1 MYRVLLRINIS
12 ISLHGLFAHR
22 NVLTLPCPTSLSLLS
37 RSLQKL
43 SVALLVKRGK
53 CSYET
58 KARVASTLNST
69 HGTIHYVIVYN
80 DVDTVHHHGGG
91 EEDEENEEED
101 DLITMMPDD
110 HDAAAATTT
119 TTVTYNEE
127 EGGGQNNNHYN
138 RNELYKDLGLVF
150 ISYRSGM
157 DLHDRIVTYQSSEED
172 GGSSS
177 SGSGPRILIDGEV
190 DSTRSIFSPE
200 DEATVTGMALTIFLV
215 GCLCSS
221 SLFLN
226 AARTNAMM
234 GGGSDSTGGRV
245 YYLNADERQQQQQHQ
260 QRQRTRGWGGELTR
274 DGGGTNDTDG
284 GRGGRRGRRTNGL
297 RLLTM
302 EEVEALPTREYYCIP
317 SSPSGVELRDKSH
330 GNDVDANHWNNDDD
344 EDDNDAVNGGISPR
358 HCRGW
363 GRRSSGSGGERVSSE
378 SNQPLGESGQVDDD
392 AIDKH
397 NDAHFLDY
405 HHNICS
411 ICLDEYEPGE
421 PVRILPCLH
430 AYHSDCIFPWLTER
444 SPTCPLCKAMFE
456 AVHYCVDGD
465 SGGNDDDY
473 NNDNGDGREDGVEEE
488 DVHDRRHHRWRRRR
502 RSRRDGT
509 PLEEGQATRRRRVG
523 EDRARADPLSPRN
536 NVINDGTT
544 EGGRIGGAEIVVP
557 TGLDDALVNNDHT
570 TEGQQQAPSASLPRG
585 RWRSIFGTTF
595 FGRSSTTLSSN
606 PLEEPLLD
614 DDDRN
619 EEDLV

>member
-1 MYRVLLRINIS
+1 M
-12 ISLHGLFAHR
+12 
-22 NVLTLPCPTSLSLLS
+22 
-37 RSLQKL
+37 
-43 SVALLVKRGK
+43 
-53 CSYET
+53 
-58 KARVASTLNST
+58 NST

-80 DVDTVHHHGGG
+80 DVDTVHHGGG
-91 EEDEENEEED
+91 EDNDEEEAEDD

-110 HDAAAATTT
+110 HDATAATTV
-119 TTVTYNEE
+119 TTVTSNEE
-127 EGGGQNNNHYN
+127 EGGGHYNNHYN

-150 ISYRSGM
+150 VSFRSGM

-177 SGSGPRILIDGEV
+177 SSRGPRILIDGEV
-190 DSTRSIFSPE
+190 DSTRSIFGPE

-234 GGGSDSTGGRV
+234 GGGSDATGGRV
-245 YYLNADERQQQQQHQ
+245 YYLNADGRQQQQSQ
-260 QRQRTRGWGGELTR
+260 QRQPRGWGEELTR

-284 GRGGRRGRRTNGL
+284 GGGRRRGRRTNGL

-317 SSPSGVELRDKSH
+317 SSPLGVELRDKAH
-330 GNDVDANHWNNDDD
+330 GNDIDANHWNNDD
-344 EDDNDAVNGGISPR
+344 EDDDDAVNEEISPSR

-363 GRRSSGSGGERVSSE
+363 EGRSSSGEERMPSE
-378 SNQPLGESGQVDDD
+378 NQRLGESGEVDDD
-392 AIDKH
+392 AIDKPNN

-405 HHNICS
+405 HHSICS

-488 DVHDRRHHRWRRRR
+488 DVHDQRHRRRR
-502 RSRRDGT
+502 RMRDGM
-509 PLEEGQATRRRRVG
+509 PSEEGQATRRRREG
-523 EDRARADPLSPRN
+523 EDRARADPLAPRN

-544 EGGRIGGAEIVVP
+544 EERRIGGAEIVVP
-557 TGLDDALVNNDHT
+557 TGLEDALVNTDHT
-570 TEGQQQAPSASLPRG
+570 TDGQQQAPSAPSSRG
-585 RWRSIFGTTF
+585 RWRRIFGTTF

-614 DDDRN
+614 DDDGN